1 MSKIGGKKNNLKKI
15 IKQITVSKT
24 PLYRNI
30 EKSSSLISECIFG
43 EEFIIYEQ
51 TKNWSFG
58 CLTQDSYKGWT
69 LSKNLGN
76 NLNNDYI
83 VSTNSSTI
91 LTQPDIKSKLIETI
105 PIGSRVK
112 VLGKFDNWYKIQIP
126 NNTKNIY
133 GYCPYVHLI
142 KIKQNLNWKLL
153 KLIMKQ
159 MIGTP
164 YLWGGRTNF
173 GIDCSGLL
181 QMLFNFA
188 GISIPRDTHQQV
200 KFFKNSKL
208 FNLIN
213 TDKNFDYHNDITT
226 GDIIFWK
233 GHVGIMFSQ
242 KFLLHSNA
250 FHMGVFIEPL
260 KDTINRH
267 ARQNLKISNV
277 FRYF

>member
-1 MSKIGGKKNNLKKI
+1 MNRQKIGLLDALHKTVIKVGHFLKI
-15 IKQITVSKT
+15 
-24 PLYRNI
+24 L
-30 EKSSSLISECIFG
+30 E
-43 EEFIIYEQ
+43 
-51 TKNWSFG
+51 
-58 CLTQDSYKGWT
+58 
-69 LSKNLGN
+69 
-76 NLNNDYI
+76 
-83 VSTNSSTI
+83 TI
-91 LTQPDIKSKLIETI
+91 LTTITLSQQILQQSLHQPDIKSKLIETI

-126 NNTKNIY
+126 NSTKNSY

-213 TDKNFDYHNDITT
+213 IDKNFDYHNDITM

-260 KDTINRH
+260 KI
-267 ARQNLKISNV
+267 Q
-277 FRYF
+277 

>member
-1 MSKIGGKKNNLKKI
+1 MKKI
-15 IKQITVSKT
+15 IKQISVSKT
-24 PLYRNI
+24 PLYRNV

-43 EEFIIYEQ
+43 EEFIVYEQ

-58 CLTQDSYKGWT
+58 CLKQDNYKGWT
-69 LSKNLGN
+69 PSKNLGI

-91 LTQPDIKSKLIETI
+91 LTQPDIKSKLIEII

-112 VLGKFDNWYKIQIP
+112 VIDKFNNWFKIQIP
-126 NNTKNIY
+126 NRTNKNY
-133 GYCPYVHLI
+133 GYCPSIHLI
-142 KIKQNLNWKLL
+142 KIKQNQNWKLL

-200 KFFKNSKL
+200 TFFKNSKL
-208 FNLIN
+208 FELIN
-213 TDKNFDYHNDITT
+213 INRNFDYNKDITK

-233 GHVGIMFSQ
+233 GHVGIMFNQ
-242 KFLLHSNA
+242 KFLLHANA

-260 KDTINRH
+260 KNTINRH
-267 ARQNLKISNV
+267 ARQNLMISNI
-277 FRYF
+277 FRYFE

>member
-15 IKQITVSKT
+15 IKQIIVSKT

-43 EEFIIYEQ
+43 EEFIIYDQ

-69 LSKNLGN
+69 LSENLGN

-126 NNTKNIY
+126 NSTKNSY

-142 KIKQNLNWKLL
+142 KIKH
-153 KLIMKQ
+153 
-159 MIGTP
+159 
-164 YLWGGRTNF
+164 TN
-173 GIDCSGLL
+173 
-181 QMLFNFA
+181 N
-188 GISIPRDTHQQV
+188 
-200 KFFKNSKL
+200 
-208 FNLIN
+208 
-213 TDKNFDYHNDITT
+213 
-226 GDIIFWK
+226 
-233 GHVGIMFSQ
+233 Q
-242 KFLLHSNA
+242 K
-250 FHMGVFIEPL
+250 
-260 KDTINRH
+260 
-267 ARQNLKISNV
+267 
-277 FRYF
+277 